1 MFRKLLVLPF
11 RDVVR
16 GLDRCLD
23 AGACG
28 LALAA
33 LGLLAGWW
41 LYVPLHELLHAA
53 ACCLAGG
60 QVSRLEIEAVYGG
73 GLLARLLPF
82 VVPASDYAGRL
93 SGFDTRGSDLIYLA
107 TDLGPFVLTL
117 LPGVWALRR
126 AAAARRPLLFGASLP
141 FALAPFLSLTGDA
154 YEIGSILVTRLPPW
168 TAPAVRGLLRG
179 DDLGKKISAFAGMAG
194 TAPWGGASLAVATG
208 VVWAFLTYG
217 LGSAAARG
225 LGQPSL
231 ESSHRSAPSL
241 PTYALRRSAAP
252 SRCPERPWRWKGRR
266 PSPRTPGPSPP
277 SPCRRPPFAAPA
289 RAAAP
294 GRG

>member
-1 MFRKLLVLPF
+1 MFRSLFATPF
-11 RDVVR
+11 RDAFR

-23 AGACG
+23 AGARG
-28 LALAA
+28 LAFAA
-33 LGLLAGWW
+33 LGLFAGWW

-53 ACCLAGG
+53 ACRAAGG

-73 GLLARLLPF
+73 GLLAHLFPF

-117 LPGVWALRR
+117 FPGVWALRR

-168 TAPAVRGLLRG
+168 AAPAVRGMLRG
-179 DDLGKKISAFAGMAG
+179 DDLGKRISALAGMAAG
-194 TAPWGGASLAVATG
+194 APWGGATLAVAAG
-208 VVWAFLTYG
+208 VFWAFLTYG
-217 LGSAAARG
+217 LGGAVARA
-225 LGQPSL
+225 LGQPPVAT
-231 ESSHRSAPSL
+231 RD
-241 PTYALRRSAAP
+241 
-252 SRCPERPWRWKGRR
+252 RP
-266 PSPRTPGPSPP
+266 
-277 SPCRRPPFAAPA
+277 AAPA
-289 RAAAP
+289 LPA
-294 GRG
+294 